1 MVTSLQIKVTMCTEL
16 TMVKLLQIKVT
27 MQTELTMVTSVQIK
41 VTMLTELTII
51 TSVQISHHGDKTIET
66 KLMVTWVQ
74 IKFTMQ
80 TEVTMVTL
88 VQSHHGDIAMQTKL
102 IMVTFPA
109 VQNHCGVQNII
120 THTLKPPWLHRL
132 KVKVTKTTHLHT
144 DKSDQGGHVTPQT
157 NLTMVTVPV
166 KSPW

>member
-1 MVTSLQIKVTMCTEL
+1 M
-16 TMVKLLQIKVT
+16 
-27 MQTELTMVTSVQIK
+27 
-41 VTMLTELTII
+41 
-51 TSVQISHHGDKTIET
+51 
-66 KLMVTWVQ
+66 
-74 IKFTMQ
+74 
-80 TEVTMVTL
+80 
-88 VQSHHGDIAMQTKL
+88 QSHHGDIAIQTKL

-132 KVKVTKTTHLHT
+132 KVTKTTHLHT